1 MAIKARLIQAGAS
14 AVVVAAG
21 ALAYYFEGEHR
32 KPYIDPVG
40 IPTAC
45 IGETGR
51 AVVLGK
57 TYTPEECARLYV
69 DSLNIAA
76 SHVEKCTP
84 NVHEGMKPALISF
97 TFNVGGG
104 AYCRSTLARKAN
116 AGDMVGACKELLRWT
131 YAGGRQL
138 PGLVA
143 RRKAEADLCLRG
155 I

>member
-1 MAIKARLIQAGAS
+1 MAIKTRLVQAGAT
-14 AVVVAAG
+14 ALVAAAG
-21 ALAYYFEGEHR
+21 WLAYQFEGEHF
-32 KPYIDPVG
+32 KPYTDPVG
-40 IPTAC
+40 IPTVC
-45 IGETGR
+45 VGETGR

-69 DSLNIAA
+69 DSLNTAA
-76 SHVEKCTP
+76 SHVQRCTP
-84 NVHEGMKPALISF
+84 SVPEGMKPALISF

-116 AGDMVGACKELLRWT
+116 AGDLVGACKELLRWT
-131 YAGGRQL
+131 YAGGREL
-138 PGLVA
+138 PGLVR

>member
-1 MAIKARLIQAGAS
+1 MAIKARLVQAGA
-14 AVVVAAG
+14 AGVIAAAG

-32 KPYIDPVG
+32 TPYLDPIG
-40 IPTAC
+40 IPTVC
-45 IGETGR
+45 VGETGR

-57 TYTPEECARLYV
+57 TYTPEECAKLY
-69 DSLNIAA
+69 AA
-76 SHVEKCTP
+76 SLQVAADHVQRCTP
-84 NVHEGMKPALISF
+84 NVPDGMRPSLISF

-116 AGDMVGACKELLRWT
+116 AGDLAGACNELLRWT

-138 PGLVA
+138 PGLVR
-143 RRKAEADLCLRG
+143 RRKAEAHLCLRG

>member
-1 MAIKARLIQAGAS
+1 MAIKTRLVQVGAAGVIA
-14 AVVVAAG
+14 AAG
-21 ALAYYFEGEHR
+21 ALAYYFEGEHHT
-32 KPYIDPVG
+32 PYLDPIG
-40 IPTAC
+40 IPTVC
-45 IGETGR
+45 VGETGQV
-51 AVVLGK
+51 VVLGK
-57 TYTPEECARLYV
+57 TYAPEECARLYV

-76 SHVEKCTP
+76 SHVQRCTP
-84 NVHEGMKPALISF
+84 GVPEGMKPALISF

-116 AGDMVGACKELLRWT
+116 AGDLVGACKELLRWT

-143 RRKAEADLCLRG
+143 RRKAEADQCLRG

>member
-1 MAIKARLIQAGAS
+1 MAIKTRLVQVGAP
-14 AVVVAAG
+14 AVIVAAG
-21 ALAYYFEGEHR
+21 VLAYYFEGEHR
-32 KPYIDPVG
+32 KPYVDPVG
-40 IPTAC
+40 IPTVC
-45 IGETGR
+45 VGETGR

-69 DSLNIAA
+69 DSLTTAA
-76 SHVEKCTP
+76 HHVERCTP
-84 NVHEGMKPALISF
+84 NLPENMKPPLVSF
-97 TFNVGGG
+97 AFNVGGG

-116 AGDMVGACKELLRWT
+116 AGDLVGACKELLRWT

-138 PGLVA
+138 PGLVR

>member
-1 MAIKARLIQAGAS
+1 MAIKTRLVQAGA
-14 AVVVAAG
+14 AGVVAAAG
-21 ALAYYFEGEHR
+21 ALAYYFEGEHF
-32 KPYIDPVG
+32 KPYTDPVG
-40 IPTAC
+40 IPTVC
-45 IGETGR
+45 VGETGR

-84 NVHEGMKPALISF
+84 NVPDAMKPALISF
-97 TFNVGGG
+97 TFNVGSG

-116 AGDMVGACKELLRWT
+116 AGDLVGACKELLRWT

-143 RRKAEADLCLRG
+143 RRKAEADQCLQG

>member
-1 MAIKARLIQAGAS
+1 MAIKARLVQAGA
-14 AVVVAAG
+14 AGVIAAAG

-32 KPYIDPVG
+32 KVYIDPVG
-40 IPTAC
+40 IPTVC
-45 IGETGR
+45 VGETGR

-76 SHVEKCTP
+76 RHVEKCTP
-84 NVHEGMKPALISF
+84 DVPDGMKPALISF

-143 RRKAEADLCLRG
+143 RRKAEADLCLQG